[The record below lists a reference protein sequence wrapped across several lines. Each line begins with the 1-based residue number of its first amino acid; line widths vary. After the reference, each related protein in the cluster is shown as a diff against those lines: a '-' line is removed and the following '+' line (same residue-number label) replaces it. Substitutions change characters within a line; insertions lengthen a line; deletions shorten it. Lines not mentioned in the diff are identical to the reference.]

1 MIMLFLMMQ
10 QDKFLVVN
18 IVFIMKGLLKKTPM
32 EYVQQ
37 MTHHE
42 LFIKNSSKNIFL
54 INLFKATLWPIINIL
69 KSLIKWPVII
79 YFFI

>member
-1 MIMLFLMMQ
+1 MVKIKQIRYVQNLIIMIMLFLTMQ

-18 IVFIMKGLLKKTPM
+18 IVFIIMGLLKKTPM

-42 LFIKNSSKNIFL
+42 LFMKNSSKNNIL
-54 INLFKATLWPIINIL
+54 NKMNINL
-69 KSLIKWPVII
+69 
-79 YFFI
+79 

>member
-1 MIMLFLMMQ
+1 MVKIKQIRYVQNLIIMIMLFLTMQ

-18 IVFIMKGLLKKTPM
+18 IVFIITVLLLETPM

-42 LFIKNSSKNIFL
+42 LFMKNSSKNIFFNKMN
-54 INLFKATLWPIINIL
+54 INL
-69 KSLIKWPVII
+69 
-79 YFFI
+79 

>member
-1 MIMLFLMMQ
+1 MVKIKQIRYVQNLIIMIMLFLTMQ

-18 IVFIMKGLLKKTPM
+18 IVFIIMGLLKKTPM

-42 LFIKNSSKNIFL
+42 LFMKNSSKNIFFNKMN
-54 INLFKATLWPIINIL
+54 INL
-69 KSLIKWPVII
+69 
-79 YFFI
+79 

>member
-1 MIMLFLMMQ
+1 MLFIMMQ

-32 EYVQQ
+32 ECVQQ

-42 LFIKNSSKNIFL
+42 
-54 INLFKATLWPIINIL
+54 T
-69 KSLIKWPVII
+69 
-79 YFFI
+79 Y

>member
-1 MIMLFLMMQ
+1 MLFLMMQ
-10 QDKFLVVN
+10 PDKFLVVN

-54 INLFKATLWPIINIL
+54 I
-69 KSLIKWPVII
+69 KWI
-79 YFFI
+79 

>member
-1 MIMLFLMMQ
+1 MVKIKQIQYVQNLIIMIMLFLMMQ
-10 QDKFLVVN
+10 PDKFLVVN

-54 INLFKATLWPIINIL
+54 IK
-69 KSLIKWPVII
+69 
-79 YFFI
+79 

>member
-1 MIMLFLMMQ
+1 MIIQIKLVQINMLLLITK

-37 MTHHE
+37 TTHHE
-42 LFIKNSSKNIFL
+42 
-54 INLFKATLWPIINIL
+54 T
-69 KSLIKWPVII
+69 
-79 YFFI
+79 YY

>member
-1 MIMLFLMMQ
+1 MLFLTMQ

-18 IVFIMKGLLKKTPM
+18 IVFIITVLLLETPM

-42 LFIKNSSKNIFL
+42 LFMKNSSKNIFFNKMN
-54 INLFKATLWPIINIL
+54 INL
-69 KSLIKWPVII
+69 
-79 YFFI
+79 